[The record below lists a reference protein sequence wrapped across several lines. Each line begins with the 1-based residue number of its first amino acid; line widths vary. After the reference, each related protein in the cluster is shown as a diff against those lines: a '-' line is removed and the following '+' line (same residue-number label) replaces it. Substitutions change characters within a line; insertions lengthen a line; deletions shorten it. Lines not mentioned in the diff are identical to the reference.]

1 MLAVLT
7 RELLWLSAAGILLS
21 SLDDIAVDLIWVA
34 RIAFRWPEPEPP
46 PPAVPGRFAMLI
58 PAWDESAVIGAMLRR
73 LCATLP
79 DERLAIFVGVYPND
93 PATAAAVRQ
102 VGDPRVRLVVTS
114 APGPT
119 TKADCLNH
127 LWRGMVAHECAAGLR
142 FKAVV
147 LHDAEDVV
155 HPASLALYDRHMP
168 ALAMVQVPVLPLQDP
183 QTRWV
188 SGHYCDEFAQAHAKD
203 MMVRGVLGAPVPSA
217 GVGTAIDRE
226 ALAVMAGDAGAPFD
240 ASSLTEDYEL
250 GHRLHAMGL
259 KGRMVRARHGGEL
272 IATRAYFPS
281 TIATAVRQKSRWLT
295 GIALSG
301 WDRLGWDGSL
311 ATRWMLLRDRKGLFT
326 AGVAMLAY
334 GAGALVLVQLAVRA
348 MVEAGSGVEL
358 PPLLASAGS
367 VLPGFLLFNALL
379 LGWRLAMRGSF
390 TAASYGWREGLMAVP
405 RAVLANAINYLA
417 ALRAV
422 SRYAGSLDGGPPLDW
437 DKTEHRFPDA
447 GEGMVRG

>member
-1 MLAVLT
+1 VLAVLT

-21 SLDDIAVDLIWVA
+21 SLDDIAVDLIWLA
-34 RIAFRWPEPEPP
+34 RLAFRGAEPEPP
-46 PPAVPGRFAMLI
+46 APAVPGRFAMLI

-73 LCATLP
+73 LCATVP
-79 DERLAIFVGVYPND
+79 DAGLVIFVGAYPND
-93 PATAAAVRQ
+93 SATAAAVAQ
-102 VGDPRVRLVVTS
+102 VADPRVRLVMTS

-127 LWRGMVAHECAAGLR
+127 LWRGMLAHERGEGMR

-183 QTRWV
+183 ATRWV

-203 MMVRGVLGAPVPSA
+203 MMVRGLLGAPVPSA

-226 ALAVMAGDAGAPFD
+226 ALGLLAGEGEAPFD

-259 KGRMVRARHGGEL
+259 KGRMVRARAGGEL

-301 WDRLGWDGSL
+301 WDRLGWDGSP
-311 ATRWMLLRDRKGLFT
+311 ATRWMLMRDRKGLFT
-326 AGVAMLAY
+326 AAVAMLAY
-334 GAGALVLVQLAVRA
+334 GAGALVLGQLAVRA
-348 MVEAGSGVEL
+348 MVEADSGVAL
-358 PPLLASAGS
+358 PPLLGAGGS

-379 LGWRLAMRGSF
+379 LAWRLAMRGGF
-390 TAASYGWREGLMAVP
+390 TAAAYGPAEGLTALP

-422 SRYAGSLDGGPPLDW
+422 SRYAGSLDGERLDW
-437 DKTEHRFPDA
+437 DKTEHRFPA
-447 GEGMVRG
+447 PGEGMARG